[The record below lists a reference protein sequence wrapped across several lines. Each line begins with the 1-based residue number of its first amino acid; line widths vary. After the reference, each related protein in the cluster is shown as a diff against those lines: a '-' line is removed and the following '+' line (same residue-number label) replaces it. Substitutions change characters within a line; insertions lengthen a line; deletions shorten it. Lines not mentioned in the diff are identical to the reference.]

1 MTFLAELLRPIGHLI
16 FKVAVLFGLLFARV
30 ITAAFFLL
38 FIVPVLSISWAYSFF
53 QISKTH
59 SNDTD
64 YEQDKTVEGI
74 QGVHGVRITICR
86 TDEVSDF
93 ELDWDDMDSD
103 TVKGESGEWEGR
115 GGRKDDILM
124 GQESE
129 SRARDWVDGVTH
141 DA

>member
-16 FKVAVLFGLLFARV
+16 FKVAVLFALLFARV

-93 ELDWDDMDSD
+93 ELDCD
-103 TVKGESGEWEGR
+103 TVRRESGEWEGR
-115 GGRKDDILM
+115 GSRRDDILM

-129 SRARDWVDGVTH
+129 SRAREWVDGVTH